1 MSDSSMLKKV
11 SPGQAA
17 NIKENLSRQA
27 RAVTLLVELL
37 QEEFSLLLERKPQEV
52 TAVEL
57 SLQELMRQIGAER
70 MGLKKLVA
78 DSYPGAARVS
88 DILDIL
94 PEGRD
99 DVRAEIEAHLQAMD
113 DAEQAGARQAE
124 KNRQLVLGLFD
135 QSRRTLEFMHN
146 QIRPKNE
153 NAYSKRGVMA
163 QVANHRPSLLEGRL

>member
-1 MSDSSMLKKV
+1 MSDSNQLKKI
-11 SPGQAA
+11 SSDRAA
-17 NIKENLSRQA
+17 SIKENLSRQS
-27 RAVTLLVELL
+27 RAVALLVELL
-37 QEEFSLLLERKPQEV
+37 REEFSLLLERKPQEV
-52 TAVEL
+52 TTVEL

-70 MGLKKLVA
+70 MGLKRLVA
-78 DSYPGAARVS
+78 DAYPGAARVS
-88 DILDIL
+88 EILDIL

-99 DVRAEIEAHLQAMD
+99 DVRAEIEAYLQSMD

-135 QSRRTLEFMHN
+135 QSRRALEFMHD

-163 QVANHRPSLLEGRL
+163 QATNHRPSLLEGRL